1 MSQPLPW
8 RRVIAATFRET
19 VKDDGQ
25 GLAAQLSFHFFLSL
39 FAMLLALVAL
49 ASLFPLGNLTD
60 QMTGLL
66 APIAPAPVLKLI
78 SEQMVAISQR
88 PDTGVMAVGLITAL
102 WSASAAMG
110 AVVNALNR
118 ARGVEETRPWWKVR
132 LLSLFLTA
140 GLAIFMLLSIAL
152 VLAGPQAADLLT
164 SWFGLG
170 AAFSWAWKIVQWPI
184 AFALVATGIGLIYHF
199 APNTKERWDWLRP
212 GAMTATALWLL
223 GSLGFRAYVV
233 HFSSYEA
240 TYGTLG
246 GVIVVMLW
254 LYVTGLAIVI
264 GVEMD
269 AEIARIN
276 REAASRGSN
285 QASSPAAARTSAS

>member
-1 MSQPLPW
+1 MSKPLPW
-8 RRVIAATFRET
+8 RRIIAATFRET
-19 VKDDGQ
+19 LKDDGQ

-39 FAMLLALVAL
+39 FAMLLALVAF

-60 QMTGLL
+60 QLTRLL
-66 APIAPAPVLKLI
+66 APIAPAAVLTLI
-78 SEQMVAISQR
+78 TEQMVAISKR
-88 PDTGVMAVGLITAL
+88 PDTGVMTVGLITAL

-118 ARGVEETRPWWKVR
+118 AHGVEETRPWWKVR

-140 GLAIFMLLSIAL
+140 GLALFVLLSTAL
-152 VLAGPQAADLLT
+152 ILAGPQAADLLT
-164 SWFGLG
+164 RSFGLG
-170 AAFSWAWKIVQWPI
+170 AVFSWTWKIIQWPI

-212 GAMTATALWLL
+212 GALTATALWLL

-233 HFSSYEA
+233 RFSSYEA

-246 GVIVVMLW
+246 GVIVLMLW
-254 LYVTGLAIVI
+254 FYVTGLAIVI

-269 AEIARIN
+269 AEIERIN
-276 REAASRGSN
+276 REAASRG
-285 QASSPAAARTSAS
+285 

>member
-1 MSQPLPW
+1 MSKPLPW
-8 RRVIAATFRET
+8 RQVVAATFRET
-19 VKDDGQ
+19 LKDDAQ

-39 FAMLLALVAL
+39 FAMLLALVGF
-49 ASLFPLGNLTD
+49 ASLFPLGNLTGEL
-60 QMTGLL
+60 TRLL
-66 APIAPAPVLKLI
+66 APIAPAPVLTLI

-110 AVVNALNR
+110 SVVNALNR

-164 SWFGLG
+164 RWFGLG
-170 AAFSWAWKIVQWPI
+170 TTFSWAWKIVQWPI
-184 AFALVATGIGLIYHF
+184 SFALVATGIGLIYHF
-199 APNTKERWDWLRP
+199 APDTKERWDWLRP
-212 GAMTATALWLL
+212 GSLVATALWLL

-246 GVIVVMLW
+246 GVIVLMLW
-254 LYVTGLAIVI
+254 FYVTGLAIVI
-264 GVEMD
+264 GVETD
-269 AEIARIN
+269 AEIERLAGPP
-276 REAASRGSN
+276 SR
-285 QASSPAAARTSAS
+285 RR